1 MAGTAQ
7 IDRLQ
12 AQTAFARVLLQKV
25 QEDAHPSSTHMGLL
39 EQSLPPSMY
48 GDYLT
53 VLLSKVAS
61 DRWPSVSMLA
71 RIQRFSERL

>member
-12 AQTAFARVLLQKV
+12 AQTAFARMLLDKV
-25 QEDAHPSSTHMGLL
+25 QTDAYPSSTQMGLL

-61 DRWPSVSMLA
+61 ERWPSVSMLA

>member
-1 MAGTAQ
+1 MATTSHVSPEKAQ
-7 IDRLQ
+7 SAVARLLME
-12 AQTAFARVLLQKV
+12 RVRQDK
-25 QEDAHPSSTHMGLL
+25 HPSSTQLGML
-39 EQSLPPSMY
+39 EQILPPSMY

-53 VLLSKVAS
+53 MLLSKVAA

>member
-7 IDRLQ
+7 VSREK
-12 AQTAFARVLLQKV
+12 AQTAFARLLLERV
-25 QEDAHPSSTHMGLL
+25 QQDKHPSSTQLGLL
-39 EQSLPPSMY
+39 EQALPPSMY

-53 VLLSKVAS
+53 MLFSKVAG

-71 RIQRFSERL
+71 RIQRFSEKL

>member
-1 MAGTAQ
+1 
-7 IDRLQ
+7 
-12 AQTAFARVLLQKV
+12 
-25 QEDAHPSSTHMGLL
+25 
-39 EQSLPPSMY
+39 MY

-61 DRWPSVSMLA
+61 ERWPSVSMLA

>member
-1 MAGTAQ
+1 
-7 IDRLQ
+7 
-12 AQTAFARVLLQKV
+12 
-25 QEDAHPSSTHMGLL
+25 MGLL